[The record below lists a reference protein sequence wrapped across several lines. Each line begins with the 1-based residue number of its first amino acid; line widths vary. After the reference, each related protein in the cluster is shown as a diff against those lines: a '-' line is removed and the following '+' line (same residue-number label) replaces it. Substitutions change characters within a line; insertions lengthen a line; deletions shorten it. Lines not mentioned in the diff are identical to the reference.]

1 MAEAIFGAIQSAD
14 ATLNAIKTIRMVY
27 MGIKNVNQ
35 DVKDIYM
42 DIDSLDNVAV
52 GVHACLSDPALVRA
66 TEKGL
71 AQGQTIFGPLT
82 SCFWNCNHSV
92 ERLRSIMEEFNPEDE
107 RRFGAKKIWKFA
119 RLKNKGESLAAIRQ
133 QLGTQLA
140 SLQTSISVLQ
150 L

>member
-1 MAEAIFGAIQSAD
+1 
-14 ATLNAIKTIRMVY
+14 
-27 MGIKNVNQ
+27 MGV
-35 DVKDIYM
+35 
-42 DIDSLDNVAV
+42 L
-52 GVHACLSDPALVRA
+52 ACLSDPALARA
-66 TEKGL
+66 NEKGL

-92 ERLRSIMEEFNPEDE
+92 ERLKTTMDEFNPDEE

-119 RLKNKGESLAAIRQ
+119 KLKNKGESLQAIRQ